1 MRNVI
6 LTEEKKRQVLG
17 GEVAMWTEQVDTFSV
32 ESKIFPRADALAER
46 LWSNP
51 SEKWYKAEQRMLQQ
65 RWRLTHR
72 EEIRRKLQ
80 LSFKQT

>member
-1 MRNVI
+1 M
-6 LTEEKKRQVLG
+6 LTLKAETKTNETI
-17 GEVAMWTEQVDTFSV
+17 EIIQVDTFSV

-72 EEIRRKLQ
+72 DVISQ
-80 LSFKQT
+80 NIQY